1 MSHGMIDL
9 DGAHRL
15 TQFNPLITSREMD
28 VQEDRDLEGQGPK
41 NRSPNSKSY
50 VYPTKCSSYLQ
61 NTEENK
67 GKGSQARYY
76 THSTQEPWELFVLKK
91 RNTVLGWAVTKKIA
105 PSFLKHLSIYM
116 QPLWEELRCQGKSDR
131 RNRYWPCPDGVFRL
145 EYTLCRWLC
154 NCFFIYWGPAEMPQE
169 LLWDYRETQVWLILP
184 LPDLL
189 IVSSCFYTGTSC
201 KTSFEDK
208 TC

>member
-1 MSHGMIDL
+1 MQQLPAEHW
-9 DGAHRL
+9 
-15 TQFNPLITSREMD
+15 RE
-28 VQEDRDLEGQGPK
+28 QRQREPGSLLYTFHSGTLRIICFKEKKYSTWL
-41 NRSPNSKSY
+41 
-50 VYPTKCSSYLQ
+50 SSYQ
-61 NTEENK
+61 ENSPIVPK
-67 GKGSQARYY
+67 TS
-76 THSTQEPWELFVLKK
+76 
-91 RNTVLGWAVTKKIA
+91 
-105 PSFLKHLSIYM
+105 KHLHAATMRGTEVS
-116 QPLWEELRCQGKSDR
+116 RKSDR